1 MEIEL
6 IPNLKQLHLAGVLNG
21 LEGRVREAEA
31 ARWSYREFLARLVE
45 DELERRGQNQL
56 AARLTRATLNTSK
69 TIERFDF
76 NFNPTISRPQV
87 LRLASLEFVRQK
99 RNLLIYGQSGVG
111 KSHLVQAFGNEAC
124 RVGLNVLFI
133 STDKMLKYLAAG
145 RADKSVERRLKLYLR
160 PELLIL
166 DDFALKDL
174 PPNGVEDL
182 YEVISGRYELAS
194 IILTSNRAPE
204 EWGEWLGNP
213 LLASAMLDR
222 LADKAESLAI
232 TGPSYRTKANS

>member
-1 MEIEL
+1 
-6 IPNLKQLHLAGVLNG
+6 VLTS

-31 ARWSYREFLARLVE
+31 ARWSYHEFLARLVE

-56 AARLTRATLNTSK
+56 AARLKRATLNTSK
-69 TIERFDF
+69 TIENFDF

-99 RNLLIYGQSGVG
+99 RNLLIYGQTGVG
-111 KSHLVQAFGNEAC
+111 KSHLVQALGTEAC
-124 RVGLNVLFI
+124 RVGLNVLFT

-160 PELLIL
+160 SDLLIL

-174 PPNGVEDL
+174 PSTGVEDL
-182 YEVISGRYELAS
+182 YEVI
-194 IILTSNRAPE
+194 
-204 EWGEWLGNP
+204 
-213 LLASAMLDR
+213 R
-222 LADKAESLAI
+222 LQ
-232 TGPSYRTKANS
+232 PTKCEAVCTN